1 MTFEKQGRDTEGRG
15 LVATGTNPKTGG
27 LELSVL
33 PLKTHTPLG
42 REERLRVDLIAKGQG
57 FNQSCPCGD
66 VVQW

>member
-42 REERLRVDLIAKGQG
+42 REERLRVDLIAKGQ
-57 FNQSCPCGD
+57 
-66 VVQW
+66 